1 MRIFILIFAIALAVT
16 IVSTP
21 WFRRLAIDTGFVDA
35 PGRRKVHAAP
45 MPLLGG
51 LAIFAGAI
59 VATLLV
65 FGRELSPQVLGAL
78 LAGILVASIGL
89 VDDRRQVPPWV
100 RLLVQFAAFLIL
112 ALFGVRV
119 RLPLPEALNYG
130 LTFLWLVGITNSINL
145 MDNMDGLSAGVAGV
159 AAAFI
164 TLIGAL
170 NNQYLVSGLAAAILG
185 ACLGFLRYNFKP
197 AQIFMGDAGAYFL
210 GFWLAVLGIQLRFPA
225 NVNFVT
231 WMVPVM
237 VLGLP
242 IFDTTLVVVSRLRR
256 GVHPFTGGRD
266 HISHRLVKLGMTQ
279 REAVL
284 SLYLIGGAFGM
295 VAIFITQATVLEGYF
310 IGAIVVAV
318 CLYAIWRLEK
328 IT

>member
-1 MRIFILIFAIALAVT
+1 M
-16 IVSTP
+16 
-21 WFRRLAIDTGFVDA
+21 
-35 PGRRKVHAAP
+35 
-45 MPLLGG
+45 
-51 LAIFAGAI
+51 
-59 VATLLV
+59 
-65 FGRELSPQVLGAL
+65 
-78 LAGILVASIGL
+78 
-89 VDDRRQVPPWV
+89 
-100 RLLVQFAAFLIL
+100 
-112 ALFGVRV
+112 
-119 RLPLPEALNYG
+119 LPLPEALNYG

>member
-100 RLLVQFAAFLIL
+100 RLLVQCSRFQRPLI
-112 ALFGVRV
+112 
-119 RLPLPEALNYG
+119 
-130 LTFLWLVGITNSINL
+130 
-145 MDNMDGLSAGVAGV
+145 
-159 AAAFI
+159 
-164 TLIGAL
+164 
-170 NNQYLVSGLAAAILG
+170 
-185 ACLGFLRYNFKP
+185 
-197 AQIFMGDAGAYFL
+197 
-210 GFWLAVLGIQLRFPA
+210 
-225 NVNFVT
+225 
-231 WMVPVM
+231 
-237 VLGLP
+237 
-242 IFDTTLVVVSRLRR
+242 
-256 GVHPFTGGRD
+256 
-266 HISHRLVKLGMTQ
+266 
-279 REAVL
+279 
-284 SLYLIGGAFGM
+284 
-295 VAIFITQATVLEGYF
+295 TV
-310 IGAIVVAV
+310 
-318 CLYAIWRLEK
+318 
-328 IT
+328 